1 MYVVPE
7 RSSGSRAC
15 GGVVDPEAVELRKAE
30 HTRAM
35 GDLRDAFLR
44 MRAFGMRGV
53 NVTSPHKASA
63 IEYLDEIA
71 LDAATIGEVNTVR
84 RAGAR
89 LIGENTDGKGF
100 LGDRSIPPEHVV
112 AAGKSLPKIRH
123 RRFRYAPLASRI
135 APSTP
140 EWFPSCGGTT

>member
-1 MYVVPE
+1 
-7 RSSGSRAC
+7 
-15 GGVVDPEAVELRKAE
+15 VELRKAE

-35 GDLRDAFLR
+35 GHLRDAFLG

-53 NVTSPHKASA
+53 NVTIPHKVSA

-71 LDAATIGEVNTVR
+71 PDAATISAVNTVR
-84 RAGAR
+84 RTGAR
-89 LIGENTDGKGF
+89 LIGEDTDGKGF

-112 AAGKSLPKIRH
+112 AAGKSPPTIRH
-123 RRFRYAPLASRI
+123 GRFKYASLASRI

-140 EWFPSCGGTT
+140 EWFPSCGGTTYVSISSIRARLGM